1 MDPVTM
7 MTIGSIAAPI
17 VGGIIG
23 NQAAKGDKESQKQA
37 MKAALAEL
45 NKIGSP
51 PDLSRRLILEEFQ
64 RQGIYTPEMEQEIS
78 VAESEMSQLKEDPS
92 LREANMSALQRML
105 AQSKSGLTAE
115 DRAALNQA
123 RSEVQK
129 DTQSK
134 LAQIQQQMQA
144 RGQAGSGAELAMQLQ
159 AAQAGSDQAAA
170 GSDTLM
176 AQAQQRALQALG
188 KSSDMASQMR
198 GQDFDVNSAKARAI
212 DERNRFLAENSVSR
226 QSRNVGALN
235 QAQQANLAEQQRIN
249 DANIAMRNAE
259 TQRQTQAERDLFN
272 DKLNLAQAKSGQRT
286 QQAGFYG
293 QQAGQ
298 TAQQWANIGSGVGGG
313 LATLAQKKV

>member
-1 MDPVTM
+1 MDIGTM

-23 NQAAKGDKESQKQA
+23 NQAAKGDKEAQKQA

-78 VAESEMSQLKEDPS
+78 VAESEMGQLKEDPS
-92 LREANMSALQRML
+92 LREANMGALQRML

-123 RSEVQK
+123 RSEVQR

-134 LAQIQQQMQA
+134 LAQITQQMQA
-144 RGQAGSGAELAMQLQ
+144 RGQAGSGMELAMQLQ
-159 AAQAGSDQAAA
+159 AAQGGADQAAA
-170 GSDTLM
+170 GADTLM

-198 GQDFDVNSAKARAI
+198 GQDLDVNSSKARAI
-212 DERNRFLAENSVSR
+212 DERNRFLAENSVAR

-313 LATLAQKKV
+313 LATLAQKKG